1 MPLIPKQPSSPS
13 TPWRRLTLKVFGL
26 GNKKVLHTKICK
38 AAKGHVFNEDGIQRI
53 LEEMADVLERQLPNQ
68 EFRLVELGHGRFN
81 FINETKEFVKLGDV
95 VDGSVSFQV
104 KAEEPDEEIIFR
116 ASVLPSSEPEHPES
130 RGELDETNS
139 R

>member
-1 MPLIPKQPSSPS
+1 MSLITKQPSSPS
-13 TPWRRLTLKVFGL
+13 TPWRRLTLKIFAA

-53 LEEMADVLERQLPNQ
+53 LEEMADVLERQLPQQ

-81 FINETKEFVKLGDV
+81 FINETK
-95 VDGSVSFQV
+95 
-104 KAEEPDEEIIFR
+104 AEEPDERILFR
-116 ASVLPSSEPEHPES
+116 TSVLPSSEPEHPES
-130 RGELDETNS
+130 RGELDETNG